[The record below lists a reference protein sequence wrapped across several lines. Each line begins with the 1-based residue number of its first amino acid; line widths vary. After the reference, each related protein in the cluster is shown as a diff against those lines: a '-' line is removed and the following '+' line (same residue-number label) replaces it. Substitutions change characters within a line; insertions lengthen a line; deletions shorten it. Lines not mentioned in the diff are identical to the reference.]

1 MFTADRVVF
10 VLVLLCAG
18 CGRNASSMSDSDV
31 EAAVADVAVSVR
43 SGGLSSS
50 SPMSTT
56 TGESHKTA
64 APMVTQS
71 SILSWETVD
80 GLPQPLAIFDHVFW
94 EPDDT
99 SSFRK
104 ILRDQNSVQRKT
116 VLEIGTGSGEFVFR
130 GTELVERFDTDL
142 QFCLFMDLHPAHDV
156 LDATANRL
164 PVRVFASKSLSGGES
179 RR

>member
-1 MFTADRVVF
+1 
-10 VLVLLCAG
+10 
-18 CGRNASSMSDSDV
+18 
-31 EAAVADVAVSVR
+31 
-43 SGGLSSS
+43 
-50 SPMSTT
+50 
-56 TGESHKTA
+56 
-64 APMVTQS
+64 
-71 SILSWETVD
+71 
-80 GLPQPLAIFDHVFW
+80 
-94 EPDDT
+94 
-99 SSFRK
+99 
-104 ILRDQNSVQRKT
+104 